1 MEIEQVIVALIGI
14 FGVLLV
20 ILAFGNL
27 YGGEWQATA
36 QNVSTV
42 ILAIICFAS
51 CIGAIAYWSRK

>member
-1 MEIEQVIVALIGI
+1 MEIESTIIAVIGI
-14 FGVLLV
+14 FAVVLV

-42 ILAIICFAS
+42 AVAIVVFMA
-51 CIGAIAYWSRK
+51 CIGGIAYWRK